1 MMKRLLLAHLLAALP
16 AAVTAQDMP
25 EAAEDGTVRRYTV
38 EVIIFAY
45 KELDS
50 VGTESFVP
58 EPLAATDAV
67 PAFGDRDAAERVTE
81 EAQAELRYRVLA
93 SNELALQDTWR
104 MLSRLQAYEPL
115 MHFGWVQETLPDVTM
130 PSLALERFGS
140 PPERLQG
147 TVSLNLSRFLHL
159 GVDLSL
165 AADEPY
171 PASARGVPDDA
182 GGRPS
187 AGTEF
192 GDDSALYAP
201 LRYELE
207 ETRIMKSGE
216 IRYYDHPHFGVIAR
230 VTRVGDDGAPA
241 GGR

>member
-1 MMKRLLLAHLLAALP
+1 MRRLLHALLLAALP
-16 AAVTAQDMP
+16 AALFAQEEP
-25 EAAEDGTVRRYTV
+25 EVAEDGTARRYTV

-50 VGTESFVP
+50 VGTEAFVP
-58 EPLAATDAV
+58 EPAAGTDAV
-67 PAFGDRDAAERVTE
+67 PVFDDRSLAEEGMVDA
-81 EAQAELRYRVLA
+81 EADPRYRILA
-93 SNELALQDTWR
+93 GDELELQDTWR

-115 MHFGWVQETLPDVTM
+115 MHFGWVQETVPDATM
-130 PSLALERFGS
+130 PALPLERFGT
-140 PPERLQG
+140 PPERLEG

-165 AADEPY
+165 GESKP
-171 PASARGVPDDA
+171 
-182 GGRPS
+182 
-187 AGTEF
+187 AGTRTAPYDGGGVAGVTEP
-192 GDDSALYAP
+192 GDGAAIDGP

-216 IRYYDHPHFGVIAR
+216 TRYFDHPYFGVIAR
-230 VTRVGDDGAPA
+230 VTRVEDEGAPA